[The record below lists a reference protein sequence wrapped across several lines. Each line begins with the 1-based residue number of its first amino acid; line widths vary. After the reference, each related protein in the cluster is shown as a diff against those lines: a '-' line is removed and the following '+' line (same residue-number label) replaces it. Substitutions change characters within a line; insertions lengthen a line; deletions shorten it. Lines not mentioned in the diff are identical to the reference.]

1 MSPTNNSLQ
10 ICRLLL
16 HIIFLHRH
24 RTKLI
29 YDNLLYIFV
38 IRADQVLSTDNVWV
52 WICRICH
59 RLEYTHTTGEGKYF
73 FPVHFF
79 SSSLF
84 PPCRFLGLS
93 AITQENHLIIFI
105 DNYQRQTPC
114 KQRSRAAATM
124 LPIWT
129 NTEVSSSSSE
139 TQPPDTAQASSVAS
153 LLEMRASI
161 M

>member
-114 KQRSRAAATM
+114 KQIGQGGAELQQQCCLYGQTQKWAAAVQKLSHQT
-124 LPIWT
+124 LHKHPVW
-129 NTEVSSSSSE
+129 
-139 TQPPDTAQASSVAS
+139 PAC
-153 LLEMRASI
+153 
-161 M
+161 